1 MEGFVLFS
9 LPRNQDINEAE
20 ANFSVAR
27 LHCQNFAF
35 VHVAQAQFE
44 HSQGKPSL
52 LLTRTHGQSL
62 SYVWYFHWVLLF
74 LCRQYKESLLHLA
87 KSV

>member
-1 MEGFVLFS
+1 MKAEFDLFS
-9 LPRNQDINEAE
+9 FSRNQDINEAE

-44 HSQGKPSL
+44 HSQGIY
-52 LLTRTHGQSL
+52 TQ
-62 SYVWYFHWVLLF
+62 
-74 LCRQYKESLLHLA
+74 
-87 KSV
+87 